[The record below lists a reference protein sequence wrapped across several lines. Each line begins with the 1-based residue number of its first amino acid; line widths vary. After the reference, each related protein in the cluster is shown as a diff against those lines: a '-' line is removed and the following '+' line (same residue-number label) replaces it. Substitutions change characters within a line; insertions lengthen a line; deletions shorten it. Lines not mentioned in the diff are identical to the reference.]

1 MRASRLLSILM
12 LLQSRGRMSAHAL
25 AGEMEVSVRT
35 VYRDIDQL
43 SAAGVPVWADRGRAG
58 GFQLSDGWQ
67 TRLTG
72 LTESEA
78 RALFLAGLPGPARE
92 LGLGGAMA
100 SARLKVLASLPA
112 EWRSQAQ
119 RVSSR
124 FHLDPIDWFR
134 AAASTDHLNAVAEA
148 VWSERRMK
156 MRYESW
162 SSVVDREVEPL
173 GIVLKAG
180 VWYMA
185 ARPTGGD
192 EVRTYRLGHILE
204 LTLTGERFARPR
216 HFDLAAYWRDSTE
229 RFEQGIY
236 HDTAVVRVSARG
248 LELLQDF
255 SAVVAAAAMRSA
267 QPDGESEGW
276 VRVRIPI
283 ESIEHAASQL
293 LRLGSDA
300 EALEPRALRELMAQT
315 AQRIAALYVA
325 RSQAAERPPLRR
337 ARA

>member
-25 AGEMEVSVRT
+25 ADEMEVSVRT

-58 GFQLSDGWQ
+58 GFQLQDGWQ

-72 LTESEA
+72 LTEPEA
-78 RALFLAGLPGPARE
+78 QAVFLAGLPGPARE

-100 SARLKVLASLPA
+100 SARLKVLASLPE

-134 AAASTDHLNAVAEA
+134 ASARTDHLNAVADA
-148 VWSERRMK
+148 VWSERRVK

-162 SSVVDREVEPL
+162 NGIVDREVEPL

-185 ARPTGGD
+185 ARAAGD
-192 EVRTYRLGHILE
+192 ADVRTYRLGSILA
-204 LTLTGERFARPR
+204 LTLTDERFTRAP
-216 HFDLAAYWRDSTE
+216 HFDLAAYWQASTE
-229 RFEQGIY
+229 RFEKGVY
-236 HDTAVVRVSARG
+236 RDTAVMRVSARG
-248 LELLQDF
+248 LKLLQDF
-255 SAVVAAAAMRSA
+255 SPVVADAATRSA
-267 QPDGESEGW
+267 KACDEPGGW
-276 VRVRIPI
+276 LRVSIPI
-283 ESIEHAASQL
+283 ESIDHAANQL
-293 LRLGSDA
+293 LRLGVDA
-300 EALEPRALRELMAQT
+300 EALEPRALRERMAQI
-315 AQRIAALYVA
+315 AQRISALYA
-325 RSQAAERPPLRR
+325 ASQLQGR
-337 ARA
+337 